1 MDRAA
6 GAAAILGTAD
16 AHDAQLRR
24 NPVEHLARRLADRM
38 EAAAAA
44 RTVMA
49 LHIESHLLPRQ
60 MAGKRRAPGRGSRLG
75 VLIARRRWR
84 LVSFGSS
91 DVGLEVLETKGQ
103 LIGIEALGAAS
114 ELPSLKLFDEALEAF
129 NLVVAGLDGG

>member
-1 MDRAA
+1 
-6 GAAAILGTAD
+6 
-16 AHDAQLRR
+16 
-24 NPVEHLARRLADRM
+24 M

-60 MAGKRRAPGRGSRLG
+60 MSGKCQTPGRGSRLG

-91 DVGLEVLETKGQ
+91 DVGLKVLETKGQ

-114 ELPSLKLFDEALEAF
+114 ELPSLKLFDEALETF
-129 NLVVAGLDGG
+129 DLVVAALDDGCHIAHQAVQKVDVGGQVLEIESHERV